1 MCYFQLNLH
10 SVADRRTEMTS
21 SYIKHIP
28 FVELL
33 CISHPIQQQALLNY
47 ASHQQIRF
55 LCNCL
60 ENFTYPKGTLN
71 KLGPFKD
78 DIDLAN
84 LADRRRSFRKKSKI
98 LVQRGSGFLGLV
110 LAPLLESLAEL
121 V

>member
-1 MCYFQLNLH
+1 MCYFQLSLH

-21 SYIKHIP
+21 SYIKHRP

-33 CISHPIQQQALLNY
+33 CISHPIQQQALLNS
-47 ASHQQIRF
+47 ASHEQIRF

-71 KLGPFKD
+71 RLGPFKD
-78 DIDLAN
+78 DLAD
-84 LADRRRSFRKKSKI
+84 LADRSRSFRKKMEI

-110 LAPLLESLAEL
+110 LAPLLEGLAEL

>member
-1 MCYFQLNLH
+1 MCYFQLYLH
-10 SVADRRTEMTS
+10 SVAGRRTEMTS
-21 SYIKHIP
+21 SYMKHRP
-28 FVELL
+28 VVELL
-33 CISHPIQQQALLNY
+33 CISHPIQQQALLNS
-47 ASHQQIRF
+47 ASHEQIRI

-78 DIDLAN
+78 DLSD
-84 LADRRRSFRKKSKI
+84 LADRSRSFRKKRKT

-110 LAPLLESLAEL
+110 HAPLLEGLADL

>member
-21 SYIKHIP
+21 GYMKHRP
-28 FVELL
+28 FVEFL
-33 CISHPIQQQALLNY
+33 CIYHPIQQQALLNF
-47 ASHQQIRF
+47 ASHEHIRF

-78 DIDLAN
+78 DLADLAN
-84 LADRRRSFRKKSKI
+84 RSRSFRKKRKI
-98 LVQRGSGFLGLV
+98 LVQRGCGFLELV
-110 LAPLLESLAEL
+110 LAPLLEGLAEL

>member
-21 SYIKHIP
+21 SHMKHRP
-28 FVELL
+28 FVEELL
-33 CISHPIQQQALLNY
+33 CISHPIQQQALLNS
-47 ASHQQIRF
+47 ASHEQLRF

-71 KLGPFKD
+71 KLGLFKG
-78 DIDLAN
+78 DLAD
-84 LADRRRSFRKKSKI
+84 LADGSRSFRKKRKI
-98 LVQRGSGFLGLV
+98 LVQHGSGFLGFV
-110 LAPLLESLAEL
+110 LAPLLEGLAEL

>member
-1 MCYFQLNLH
+1 
-10 SVADRRTEMTS
+10 MTS
-21 SYIKHIP
+21 SYIKHRP

-33 CISHPIQQQALLNY
+33 CTSNSIQQQALLNS
-47 ASHQQIRF
+47 ASHEQIRF

-78 DIDLAN
+78 DLAN
-84 LADRRRSFRKKSKI
+84 LVDRSRSFGKKRKI
-98 LVQRGSGFLGLV
+98 PVQRGSGFLGLV
-110 LAPLLESLAEL
+110 LAPLLEGFAEL